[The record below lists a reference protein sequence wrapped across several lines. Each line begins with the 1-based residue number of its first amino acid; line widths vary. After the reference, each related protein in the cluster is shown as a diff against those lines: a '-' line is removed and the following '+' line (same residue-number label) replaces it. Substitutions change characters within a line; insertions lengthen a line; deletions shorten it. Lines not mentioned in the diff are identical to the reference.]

1 MDEKKTFL
9 TETQAKVLRLR
20 RKGLSQAKI
29 AEKFGTSRSNICSL
43 EKRAKENIEKAERTL
58 NLARKIRAPV
68 TVTIKP
74 DEDILDSAKD
84 LFRKADEA
92 DIHVSLDT
100 PGVISKIEQE
110 ADNKLKGRRAV
121 EKIQLSLTPEG
132 EVLVL

>member
-1 MDEKKTFL
+1 MGEKKTFL
-9 TETQAKVLRLR
+9 TETQAKALRLR
-20 RKGLSQAKI
+20 KEGLSQAKI

-58 NLARKIRAPV
+58 NLARKIRVPV

-74 DEDILDSAKD
+74 DKDILDSAKD

-100 PGVISKIEQE
+100 PGVISKIKQE
-110 ADNKLKGRRAV
+110 ADNKLKGRRTG

-132 EVLVL
+132 EVSVL